1 MVECLMSA
9 ITELPFSY
17 FTWFSSSLG
26 IVGYLTLSEEDHTS

>member
-9 ITELPFSY
+9 ITELHFAY

-26 IVGYLTLSEEDHTS
+26 IIGYLKLSQEDHTS